1 MLILVKEGLECLG
14 HGRNLLRGFILVVFF
29 FPSKTFFIKARLT
42 RNTKME
48 FYFRILLQSSCR

>member
-29 FPSKTFFIKARLT
+29 FSLKNFFHKSAF
-42 RNTKME
+42 NSE
-48 FYFRILLQSSCR
+48 Y